1 MLHLIR
7 INQINQMNL
16 HLSRCCFVTFST
28 GTPRGL
34 APETFLSCFL
44 KLVALCTTLLP
55 PPQIFTPCTRLQS
68 GLLLFQFQ
76 TFSQVSTPRC
86 INGRGQA
93 VQMADVNHMTES
105 DSKSEW
111 ITIHITSKWTPHPG
125 CFHAVGS
132 WMQLQGLH
140 RSNGKMTSRW
150 PFKGPVSTIWLDLWF
165 ICW

>member
-7 INQINQMNL
+7 INQMHL
-16 HLSRCCFVTFST
+16 HLSHCCSVTFST

-55 PPQIFTPCTRLQS
+55 PPQIFTPTRLQS

-76 TFSQVSTPRC
+76 TFSQVSTPLC
-86 INGRGQA
+86 INGPGQA
-93 VQMADVNHMTES
+93 VQIADVNHMTES
-105 DSKSEW
+105 DSKSGW
-111 ITIHITSKWTPHPG
+111 ITIHITSKWTSHPG
-125 CFHAVGS
+125 CFYAVGS
-132 WMQLQGLH
+132 CAGFVQGLH

-150 PFKGPVSTIWLDLWF
+150 KFKGPLCTIWLDLWF
-165 ICW
+165 WCW